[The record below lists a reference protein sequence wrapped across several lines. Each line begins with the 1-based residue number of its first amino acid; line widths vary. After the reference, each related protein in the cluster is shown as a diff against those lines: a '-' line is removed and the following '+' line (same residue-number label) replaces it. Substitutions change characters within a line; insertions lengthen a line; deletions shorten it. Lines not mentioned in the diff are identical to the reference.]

1 MKKWISPGKYKGLVQ
16 IPSSKSDSQ
25 RAILAAALANG
36 NSKLMH
42 VGASKDEQAML
53 TAVQGLGAKIIEK
66 QNNFLILEGISDFPL
81 QAHVTL
87 GESGLG
93 TRLMT
98 SVLASN
104 QGVFTLTGE
113 GSLLL
118 RPMDF
123 FTEFL
128 PKFGAQVTSLE
139 GKLPL
144 TIQGPMQGATVEIDG
159 SLSSQFLSGLLM
171 ALPRVEGTS
180 LLKVTDLKS
189 IPYIQMT
196 LHTLAQFGIQISQTD
211 FSEFTISGGQNY
223 TACTYEIEGDWSSA
237 SCWLVASALGQKIHV
252 SGLNRHSLQ
261 ADILILKAFEKA
273 NCQVEIGADY
283 IAIHGENRIPFEFDA
298 NHCPDLFPALVCLA
312 AFTPGISKIKGLGR
326 LKHKESDRGLALQLE
341 YKKLG
346 IEISFVHDEMW
357 IYGKKQVEVKGVFSA
372 HNDHRIA
379 MSLAVSGMFSNR
391 EMEISQAESV
401 AKSYPGFWETFSRL
415 RN

>member
-1 MKKWISPGKYKGLVQ
+1 MKKFLSPGKYQGTIQ

-36 NSKLMH
+36 KSKLMH

-66 QNNFLILEGISDFPL
+66 QNDFLILEGISNFPH
-81 QAHVTL
+81 QAHVNL

-104 QGVFTLTGE
+104 QGSFFLTGE
-113 GSLLL
+113 GSLLQ

-128 PKFGAQVTSLE
+128 PKFGAQVKSDD

-144 TIQGPMQGATVEIDG
+144 IIKGPMQGTTVEIDG

-180 LLKVTDLKS
+180 SLKVKDLKS

-196 LHTLAQFGIQISQTD
+196 LNTLAQFGIQITQTD

-223 TACTYEIEGDWSSA
+223 QAGTYVIEGDWSSA
-237 SCWLVASALGQKIHV
+237 SCWLVASALGKNIHV
-252 SGLNRHSLQ
+252 SGLNRNSLQ
-261 ADILILKAFEKA
+261 ADVLILKAFEKA
-273 NCQVEIGADY
+273 NCQVEIGADF

-326 LKHKESDRGLALQLE
+326 LKHKESDRGLALQME

-346 IEISFVHDEMW
+346 VEITFVHDEMW
-357 IYGKKQVEVKGVFSA
+357 IFGKKQVEVKGVFSA

-379 MSLAVSGMFSNR
+379 MSLAISSMFSDKD
-391 EMEISQAESV
+391 MELGQADSV
-401 AKSYPGFWETFSRL
+401 AKSYPNFWETFSRL